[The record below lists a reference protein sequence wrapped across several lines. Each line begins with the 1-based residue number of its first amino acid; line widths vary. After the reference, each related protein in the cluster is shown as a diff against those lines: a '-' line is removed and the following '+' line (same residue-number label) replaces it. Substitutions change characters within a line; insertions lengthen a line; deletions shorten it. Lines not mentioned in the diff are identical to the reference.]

1 MIQFKRLTLLAL
13 MLLALL
19 PANAVLKERDMKQ
32 TLSVLRTELEST
44 HHEQL
49 VRMQRFNEMNR
60 RFDKM
65 MLQVMDRSQQI
76 ELMLYSQKS
85 NYVFDL
91 AYACNEATQLYDR
104 MSARMLPFDVFA
116 KQYNDQVTQ
125 YVHLVQSLEGIPD
138 YLLTRPR

>member
-104 MSARMLPFDVFA
+104 RLCQAI
-116 KQYNDQVTQ
+116 Q
-125 YVHLVQSLEGIPD
+125 
-138 YLLTRPR
+138 